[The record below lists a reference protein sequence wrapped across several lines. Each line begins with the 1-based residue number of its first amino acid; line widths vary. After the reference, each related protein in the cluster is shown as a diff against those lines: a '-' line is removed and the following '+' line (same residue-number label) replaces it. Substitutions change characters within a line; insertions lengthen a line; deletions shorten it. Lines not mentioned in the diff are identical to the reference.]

1 MRNKNLSFF
10 RLLVVATACAVLITA
25 CNENANTKTT
35 IVVDST
41 KMKKTE
47 KVIDTTAESRPLQ
60 PGG

>member
-1 MRNKNLSFF
+1 MRIKKFTFF
-10 RLLVVATACAVLITA
+10 GILAIATFCAVLITA

-41 KMKKTE
+41 KMKGSK
-47 KVIDTTAESRPLQ
+47 KIIDTTATARPIQ